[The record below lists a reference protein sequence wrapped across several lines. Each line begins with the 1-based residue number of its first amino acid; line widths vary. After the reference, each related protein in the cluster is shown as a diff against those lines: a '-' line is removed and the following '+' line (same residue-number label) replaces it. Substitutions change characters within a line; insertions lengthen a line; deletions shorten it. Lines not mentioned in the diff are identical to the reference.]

1 MDLRHIENV
10 IVERA
15 IMHVIDSGGDA
26 PILAAELLDTNQ
38 EDINGFIV
46 SHILKA
52 LSDDSAFKA
61 TFIGQTVAR
70 EHTDALL
77 AEPSFYEASVELAK
91 RMYGYIVAN
100 KEPSCDLLFATFRTG
115 DLRAFAIFKL
125 DFQRTFMHEL
135 IYQDSDFN
143 VNLVA
148 QDVALPTQ
156 KQVVKQCAFGKGS
169 GSDYD
174 LVVVDK
180 RRGGD
185 EDEKGRFLRN
195 YLNAERVF
203 DYKEKTKTLKRELEK
218 WAQKNLKEDFET
230 AQQLRRSLD
239 DGLRYHA
246 IISAESMIEESLA
259 GDSEAQL
266 SAINKLEQSGLD
278 CSEAFEVD
286 KHYVNKKMKQ
296 KTIRTDTGF
305 VIKGDFELFADDGF
319 IEIIQRGDG
328 TVDYLIKGV
337 RHIKEK

>member
-10 IVERA
+10 VVDRA
-15 IMHVIDSGGDA
+15 VMHVIDSGGDA
-26 PILAAELLDTNQ
+26 PILAAELLDIKE
-38 EDINGFIV
+38 EDVNGFIV

-61 TFIGQTVAR
+61 AFIGQTAAR
-70 EHTDALL
+70 DYSDQLL
-77 AEPSFYEASVELAK
+77 QEDLFYDASVELAK
-91 RMYGYIVAN
+91 RMYGYVVAN
-100 KEPSCDLLFATFRTG
+100 KEASCDLLFAVFRTG
-115 DLRAFAIFKL
+115 DIKAFAIFKL

-135 IYQDSDFN
+135 VYQDSDFN
-143 VNLVA
+143 VKLVA

-156 KQVVKQCAFGKGS
+156 KQVVKQCAFGKGA
-169 GSDYD
+169 GGDYD

-185 EDEKGRFLRN
+185 EDEKGRFLRG
-195 YLNAERVF
+195 YLNAERIF

-230 AQQLRRSLD
+230 AWQLRRSLD

-246 IISAESMIEESLA
+246 IISAQQMIEESLSHDA
-259 GDSEAQL
+259 DAKL

-278 CSEAFEVD
+278 CAEEFEVD
-286 KHYVNKKMKQ
+286 KRYVNKKMKQ

-305 VIKGDFELFADDGF
+305 VIKGDYELFADEGF
-319 IEIIQRGDG
+319 IEVVQRGDG

-337 RHIKEK
+337 RHIREK